1 MAKQSGAYVIAVC
14 SKKNIS
20 LVKSLGS
27 DEIINY
33 ENTSFVEVLTNNK
46 IDFVIDLVGGKE
58 IEQNAMK
65 ILKNMDSLKP
75 SLAQFAV
82 LEINILAGLGF

>member
-46 IDFVIDLVGGKE
+46 IDLVGGKE